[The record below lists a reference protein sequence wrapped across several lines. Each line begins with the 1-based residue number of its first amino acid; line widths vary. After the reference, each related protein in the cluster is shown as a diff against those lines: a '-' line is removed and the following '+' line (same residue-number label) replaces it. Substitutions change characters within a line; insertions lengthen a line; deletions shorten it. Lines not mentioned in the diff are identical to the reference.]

1 MKELSIEEK
10 AKRYDEALAS
20 AKNTI
25 EVNQAIPDIVD
36 CVESLFPELAE
47 SRTDERI
54 RKGILHLIGCVSE
67 IEWCKANV
75 SIGEVQTWLDSLKNR
90 YIWKPSDEQIEAL
103 NKIIKYDDR
112 TAWLDNTLNELLSD
126 LKKLKEE

>member
-10 AKRYDEALAS
+10 AKRYDELLTS

-25 EVNQAIPDIVD
+25 EVNQTIPDIVD

-54 RKGILHLIGCVSE
+54 RKGILHLIGCASK

-75 SIGEVQTWLDSLKNR
+75 SIGEVQTWLEKQVSQNN
-90 YIWKPSDEQIEAL
+90 DEDVDILYRFSFYSYKDEPNVL
-103 NKIIKYDDR
+103 Y
-112 TAWLDNTLNELLSD
+112 LSGF
-126 LKKLKEE
+126 